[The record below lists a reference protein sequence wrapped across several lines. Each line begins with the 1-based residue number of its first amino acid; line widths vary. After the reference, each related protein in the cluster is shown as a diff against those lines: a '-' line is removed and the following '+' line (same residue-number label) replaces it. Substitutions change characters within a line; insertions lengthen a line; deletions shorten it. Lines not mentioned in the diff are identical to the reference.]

1 MSDRVFIGLGANLGD
16 PRRAIDDALDALA
29 ARPDVRLTDV
39 SSLYRSA
46 PVGVGP
52 QPDFVNAAASLD
64 TVLDPHALLDAL
76 LEIETRH
83 GRERP
88 HPGAARTLDLDL
100 LLHGTQEVA
109 TPVLTLP
116 HPRLHERRFVLEPL
130 AEIAPGLEI
139 PGRGPVGALL
149 ARCRDQEVE
158 RIA

>member
-1 MSDRVFIGLGANLGD
+1 MVRAYVGIGANLGD
-16 PRRAIDDALDALA
+16 PRAQVAAAFAELDALPSTRVI
-29 ARPDVRLTDV
+29 AR

-52 QPDFVNAAASLD
+52 QPDFVNAAAALD
-64 TVLDPHALLDAL
+64 TGLDARALLGAL
-76 LEIETRH
+76 LAIEARH

-100 LLHGTQEVA
+100 LLHGVQELA
-109 TPVLTLP
+109 TPTLTIP

-130 AEIAPGLEI
+130 AEIAPGLEV
-139 PGRGPVGALL
+139 PGRGPVEALR
-149 ARCRDQEVE
+149 ARCREQAVE

>member
-1 MSDRVFIGLGANLGD
+1 MSLAFVGIGANLGD
-16 PRRAIDDALDALA
+16 PGAQVAVACTELEALPSTRVI
-29 ARPDVRLTDV
+29 AR

-52 QPDFVNAAASLD
+52 QPEFVNAAAALD
-64 TVLDPHALLDAL
+64 TGLDPHALLDAL

-88 HPGAARTLDLDL
+88 YPGAARTLDLDL
-100 LLHGTQEVA
+100 LLHGTQELA
-109 TPVLTLP
+109 TPELTLP

-139 PGRGPVGALL
+139 PGRGPVEALL
-149 ARCRDQEVE
+149 ARCREQQVE

>member
-1 MSDRVFIGLGANLGD
+1 MSLAFVGIGANLGD
-16 PRRAIDDALDALA
+16 PGAQVAAAFTELDALPSTRVI
-29 ARPDVRLTDV
+29 AR

>member
-1 MSDRVFIGLGANLGD
+1 MSLAFVGIGANLGD
-16 PRRAIDDALDALA
+16 PRAQVAAAFAELDALPSTRVI
-29 ARPDVRLTDV
+29 AR

-139 PGRGPVGALL
+139 PGRGPVEALL
-149 ARCRDQEVE
+149 ARCREQQVE

>member
-1 MSDRVFIGLGANLGD
+1 MVRAYVGIGANLGE
-16 PRRAIDDALDALA
+16 PHAQVTAAFEALDALPA
-29 ARPDVRLTDV
+29 TRVIAR

-52 QPDFVNAAASLD
+52 QPDFVNAAAALD
-64 TVLDPHALLDAL
+64 TTLGASAL
-76 LEIETRH
+76 LEALLALEARH

-100 LLHGTQEVA
+100 LLYGTETID
-109 TPVLTLP
+109 TPALVVP

-130 AEIAPGLEI
+130 AEISPGLDI
-139 PGRGPVGALL
+139 PGRGPVEPLL
-149 ARCRDQEVE
+149 ARCREQAVE